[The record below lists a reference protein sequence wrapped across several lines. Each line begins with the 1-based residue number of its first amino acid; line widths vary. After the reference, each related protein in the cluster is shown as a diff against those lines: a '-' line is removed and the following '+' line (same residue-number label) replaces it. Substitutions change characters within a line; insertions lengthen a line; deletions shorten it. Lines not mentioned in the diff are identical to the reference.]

1 MGEKLLNWFMQLL
14 TGMPN
19 WLIVGI
25 VSMVPLIEL
34 RGGLIAAALLGMPL
48 WESILFCLIGNIIPV
63 PFILLFITPIFRWLK
78 TTKLFRPLVEKIEAR
93 SMGKS
98 EKIKKAEFWGL
109 VLFVGIPLPGTGAW
123 TGSLIACLLNV
134 DRKKA
139 FCAVILGLLLA
150 TTIMCVFTYG
160 IPAIVASMK

>member
-1 MGEKLLNWFMQLL
+1 MGEKLLNWFMQVL

-48 WESILFCLIGNIIPV
+48 WEGILFCLIGNIIPV
-63 PFILLFITPIFRWLK
+63 PFILLFITPIFSWLK

-98 EKIKKAEFWGL
+98 EKIRKAEFWGL

-134 DRKKA
+134 DKKKA

>member
-1 MGEKLLNWFMQLL
+1 MTEKILNWFMQVLS
-14 TGMPN
+14 GMPN

-25 VSMVPLIEL
+25 VSMVPLVEL

-48 WESILFCLIGNIIPV
+48 WEGILFCLIGNIIPV

-78 TTKLFRPLVEKIEAR
+78 TTKLFRPLVEKIEAK

-98 EKIKKAEFWGL
+98 DKIRKAEFWGL

-123 TGSLIACLLNV
+123 TGSLIACLLNI
-134 DRKKA
+134 DKKKA
-139 FCAVILGLLLA
+139 FVAVILGLLLA
-150 TTIMCVFTYG
+150 TTIMSILTYG
-160 IPAIVASMK
+160 IPAIIASMG